1 MEKKTVTKNSQ
12 KTKRLI
18 GMAAPALAMTAMCGL
33 AGPAQAVN
41 VDGVFGGAAEGYTLG
56 FDVQFKL
63 DNGDVI
69 DGGELYLGTGTAS
82 NGSDDDSAFIYFR
95 MDRDFVDN
103 SYGDNQIGWGDDAAS
118 TKNHNFKDLVGS
130 DKLHLKFFETLADQ
144 TADNANLDITVD
156 YLAGDAKD
164 AAATKYGTG
173 GIGAGGPTDPDL
185 DEKNDG
191 KIDFGDASSVIAI
204 GTALDFN
211 LNQSNAAASLGLD
224 ELTDRDGTAGNS
236 PGFTTTSTDPDD
248 QYASASAAYPDWIFQ
263 MGYELE
269 IDGTLFLDDDGNLAF
284 SEANLMIA
292 DAHVSPRKAASN
304 FDLVE
309 SLTPIPVPGDTPDT
323 PSVPEPAGLTLF
335 GAGLLGLGWLRRR
348 RRR

>member
-1 MEKKTVTKNSQ
+1 MRDVT
-12 KTKRLI
+12 
-18 GMAAPALAMTAMCGL
+18 
-33 AGPAQAVN
+33 
-41 VDGVFGGAAEGYTLG
+41 
-56 FDVQFKL
+56 
-63 DNGDVI
+63 
-69 DGGELYLGTGTAS
+69 LYL
-82 NGSDDDSAFIYFR
+82 I
-95 MDRDFVDN
+95 
-103 SYGDNQIGWGDDAAS
+103 
-118 TKNHNFKDLVGS
+118 
-130 DKLHLKFFETLADQ
+130 
-144 TADNANLDITVD
+144 ANPL
-156 YLAGDAKD
+156 
-164 AAATKYGTG
+164 
-173 GIGAGGPTDPDL
+173 
-185 DEKNDG
+185 
-191 KIDFGDASSVIAI
+191 IAI